1 MTSHARIIRASLA
14 ASITLAA
21 AAVHANAQGYS
32 YDVSTSGTDPRSNT
46 TQVVSASHG
55 RWTKGFTRMDI
66 VSSPA
71 RGGMM
76 GTGTYMISAA
86 STGITTFVD
95 PIKKQYYEMNAKE
108 LGAQAAEMQSA
119 VSSVAKMEIVDV
131 HADMEALGA
140 GEPIEGYA
148 TLKYRL
154 TENYTMRMTVMGH
167 VNDTKEH
174 NVSEIWVAPELSADL
189 NPNSRPT
196 VATNG
201 MMQAL
206 TEAVANA
213 YAKVKPGVMLR
224 MVNTSAMGEG
234 AKARNRTT
242 TMSISNFKHESFAAG
257 VFQVPAGYAKIDS
270 PFDAMNAG
278 KKP

>member
-1 MTSHARIIRASLA
+1 MTSYTRIVRASLA
-14 ASITLAA
+14 FTLTLGAA
-21 AAVHANAQGYS
+21 THAVAQGYS
-32 YDVSTSGTDPRSNT
+32 YDVSTSGTDPRNNT
-46 TQVVSASHG
+46 TVVMSASHG
-55 RWTKGFTRMDI
+55 RWMKGFTRMDI

-76 GTGTYMISAA
+76 GTGTYMISVAG
-86 STGITTFVD
+86 TGITTFVD
-95 PIKKQYYEMNAKE
+95 PIKKQYYEMNVKE

-119 VSSVAKMEIVDV
+119 VSGVAKMEVVDV
-131 HADMEALGA
+131 HVDMEELGA

-154 TENYTMRMTVMGH
+154 TQNYTMRMTVMGH
-167 VNDTKEH
+167 ANDTKEH

-189 NPNSRPT
+189 NPNSRP
-196 VATNG
+196 AASTNA

-206 TEAVANA
+206 TDAVAKA

-224 MVNTSAMGEG
+224 MVNTSAAGAG
-234 AKARNRTT
+234 AKARNHTT
-242 TMSISNFKHESFAAG
+242 TMTVSNFKHESFASS
-257 VFQVPAGYAKIDS
+257 VFQVPSGYTKIDS
-270 PFDAMNAG
+270 PFDALNAA